1 MKNTDIIYDYID
13 NFDKYINS
21 DECDEESEKL
31 QNIFFSC
38 LNEENNINKVET
50 LDKES
55 SIESIFDKDPNFN
68 EKNIDVVYEKDIIVN
83 NEKNNCLDN
92 GNSNNINNINNM
104 LPILLLA
111 LSFIV

>member
-1 MKNTDIIYDYID
+1 MKNTDIKYDYID
-13 NFDKYINS
+13 NFENYINS
-21 DECDEESEKL
+21 DQCDEDSEKL

-68 EKNIDVVYEKDIIVN
+68 EKNIDVVYEKDLIINN
-83 NEKNNCLDN
+83 NEKDSCNLNNN
-92 GNSNNINNINNM
+92 NKISNI
-104 LPILLLA
+104 LPILVLA
-111 LSFIV
+111 LSFFV